1 MSKSA
6 QELNFLQPETLSEIT
21 YHENSFQSIEKKI
34 VETDLMAELSFEKQ
48 VEIECEKV
56 LSHLD

>member
-1 MSKSA
+1 MD
-6 QELNFLQPETLSEIT
+6 EL
-21 YHENSFQSIEKKI
+21 KKM
-34 VETDLMAELSFEKQ
+34 VETDLMAEISFEKQ

>member
-1 MSKSA
+1 MG
-6 QELNFLQPETLSEIT
+6 LD
-21 YHENSFQSIEKKI
+21 ENNHNEEEHKKM
-34 VETDLMAELSFEKQ
+34 VETDLMAEVSFEKQ